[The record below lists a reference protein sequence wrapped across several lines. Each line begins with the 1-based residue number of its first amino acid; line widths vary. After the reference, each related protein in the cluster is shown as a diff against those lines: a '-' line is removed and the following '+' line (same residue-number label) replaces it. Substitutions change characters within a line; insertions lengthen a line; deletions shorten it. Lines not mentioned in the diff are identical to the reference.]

1 MIFLYLFQDLCC
13 TIMIAHRRLQP
24 PLPFFLLAATLLDV
38 HLSKKKMLNLY
49 AWQRDAEAMT
59 HRQRESDRDRVC
71 IAVSIA
77 RELSYAS
84 KAAPAIWP
92 PRLLHP
98 LPSFLFL
105 PVFFSLLQFLSFT
118 QHAQG
123 TRLCVRPAVSLS
135 VCVCVCVCVWELLW
149 QPPVVE

>member
-1 MIFLYLFQDLCC
+1 M
-13 TIMIAHRRLQP
+13 
-24 PLPFFLLAATLLDV
+24 
-38 HLSKKKMLNLY
+38 
-49 AWQRDAEAMT
+49 MT
-59 HRQRESDRDRVC
+59 NRQRESDRDRVC

-92 PRLLHP
+92 PRLHP
-98 LPSFLFL
+98 LPS
-105 PVFFSLLQFLSFT
+105 LLRFLSFT

-123 TRLCVRPAVSLS
+123 TRLCVRPAMSLS
-135 VCVCVCVCVWELLW
+135 VCVWEALW